1 MSLSQLA
8 ELACS
13 KRPFS
18 AMQYI
23 EQLALPSPEEP
34 PRKKVRFEGAA
45 ANANDDDDDDETMPS
60 VTVKPQQAPQEL
72 ERLMEKVRQRAAR
85 RRTMMSSSSSSRT
98 SYSPPPPAQTV
109 TLLDNNK
116 TTTNNKPMDLPTMQ
130 RKLERMEQVIKKTAR
145 AELQLMNQSKKL
157 RDKRAGMTRKY
168 ESMAAQLAE
177 MQQSDGGGVF
187 QMGVLPPLM
196 DKSRR
201 VSATREQIGGL
212 AC

>member
-23 EQLALPSPEEP
+23 EQLALPSSEEP
-34 PRKKVRFEGAA
+34 PLKKVRFEGAA
-45 ANANDDDDDDETMPS
+45 ANAKETMPS
-60 VTVKPQQAPQEL
+60 ATVKSQQAPQEL
-72 ERLMEKVRQRAAR
+72 ERLMEKVRERAAR
-85 RRTMMSSSSSSRT
+85 RRTIMSSSSSSRT
-98 SYSPPPPAQTV
+98 SYSPPPPQSV

-116 TTTNNKPMDLPTMQ
+116 TTNNKPMDLPTMQ

-177 MQQSDGGGVF
+177 MQQSAGGVGGVF

-201 VSATREQIGGL
+201 VSATREQIGDL